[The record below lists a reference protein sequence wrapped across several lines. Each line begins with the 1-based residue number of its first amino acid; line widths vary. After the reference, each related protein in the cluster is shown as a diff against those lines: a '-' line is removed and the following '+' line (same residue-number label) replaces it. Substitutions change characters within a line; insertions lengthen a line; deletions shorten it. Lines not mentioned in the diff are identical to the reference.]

1 MTKQN
6 PKQKP
11 SGPLRLAR
19 MFDIGRVK
27 LRAAPA
33 EPAAM
38 RALDRAVADP
48 GQWWALVPEPGP
60 ELSWVRL
67 AGRGWISLNGG
78 RLVALGLGG
87 ETLVTELNSQS
98 VGLPLCLPEGCAGVY
113 LWLPPHQGP
122 PRGLAFWR
130 LGKAWALARLSLP
143 RLHQALRNPRA
154 GLSLAKQM
162 RDRLVDGN
170 WRSTKSRFLKG
181 MLQREIYTDWVNRHD
196 TLSPQERTLMARR
209 VAAMSRPPLF
219 SVVMPVFNPPPDC
232 LAQALASLRGQ
243 IYPHWELCA
252 ADDASDDPKVR
263 AVLDQA
269 AQEDPRIRVVHRPA
283 RGHISEASNSALAIV
298 RGDYVALMDHDDILP
313 PHALYLVAEEILAH
327 PEADIIYSD
336 EDKIDEQGLR
346 FGAYFKPDWD
356 PELFLGQNMI
366 SHLGVYRRGLLD
378 EIGGFRR
385 GLEGSQDYDLCLR
398 ALERSS
404 EERVRHIPR
413 VLYHWRAIAS
423 STASGGQA
431 KSYAFRRACTALS
444 QALARRGVAAQVE
457 IGPNW
462 GQYQVHYDPP
472 DPLPSISLLAPL
484 TAGGPEQA
492 SPLAGLLQG
501 LAPLTDAWDL
511 EVLAVGPAHLL
522 EQARAAGH
530 EHSGLPMRLVEA
542 SGSWPALV
550 NAAAAKAQGSIL
562 GLMDPGLAPDGPAWL
577 EEAVALLA
585 MPGNGAVGGFLL
597 QPDGTVLQ
605 AGLTLRPGRVAA
617 PVNHGDTLEELSG
630 FMRHTTRHRLSA
642 VSGACLFTRREI
654 FQRLGGLDQE
664 GLARAYADVD
674 YCLRLRREGLAV
686 VWAPRIRLELD
697 QPAPGGPL
705 AALLAPQGLD
715 GPAEEAALMERRWG
729 EILAA
734 DPYHN
739 PNLAYG
745 STQQNPVAPRGAR
758 PWESGV

>member
-1 MTKQN
+1 MTRQN
-6 PKQKP
+6 SKQKP

-27 LRAAPA
+27 LRAALA
-33 EPAAM
+33 DPAAL
-38 RALDRAVADP
+38 RALDRAVAEP

-60 ELSWVRL
+60 VLRWVRL
-67 AGRGWISLNGG
+67 AGRGWPGVSKG

-87 ETLVTELNSQS
+87 ETMVAELDAQS
-98 VGLPLCLPEGCAGVY
+98 VGPPLRLPESCAGVY
-113 LWLPPHQGP
+113 LWLPPHVRP

-130 LGKAWALARLSLP
+130 LGTAWALARLALPQIHQSL
-143 RLHQALRNPRA
+143 RSPRA
-154 GLSLAKQM
+154 ILSQAKQM
-162 RDRLVDGN
+162 RQRLLNGN
-170 WRSTKSRFLKG
+170 WRSAKSRFLQG
-181 MLQREIYTDWVNRHD
+181 LLQREIYADWVSRHD
-196 TLSPQERTLMARR
+196 TLSPQDRTLMARR
-209 VAAMSRPPLF
+209 VAAMPRPPLI

-263 AVLDQA
+263 AVLDKA
-269 AQEDPRIRVVHRPA
+269 AQDDPRVRVVHRPA

-404 EERVRHIPR
+404 DERVRHIPR

-431 KSYAFRRACTALS
+431 KAYAFRRAHTALS

-462 GQYQVHYDPP
+462 GQYRVHYDPP
-472 DPLPSISLLAPL
+472 DPLPTISLVAPL
-484 TAGGPEQA
+484 TDEGPEQTP
-492 SPLAGLLQG
+492 PLAGLLQG
-501 LAPLTDAWDL
+501 LAPLTGAWDL
-511 EVLAVGPAHLL
+511 EVIAVGPAHLL
-522 EQARAAGH
+522 EQARAAGRGH
-530 EHSGLPMRLVEA
+530 PGVPLRLVEA
-542 SGSWPALV
+542 AGSWPVLV
-550 NAAAAKAQGSIL
+550 NAAADLTQGSIL
-562 GLMDPGLAPDGPAWL
+562 GLVDPGLAPSGPAWL
-577 EEAVALLA
+577 EEAAALLA
-585 MPGNGAVGGFLL
+585 MPGNGALGGFLL

-617 PVNHGDTLEELSG
+617 PVNHGDTLEQLSG
-630 FMRHTTRHRLSA
+630 FMRHTTRQRLSA
-642 VSGACLFTRREI
+642 VSGACLFTRREV

-686 VWAPRIRLELD
+686 VWAPRVRLELA
-697 QPAPGGPL
+697 QAASGGPL
-705 AALLAPQGLD
+705 AALLDPQGLGGLAD
-715 GPAEEAALMERRWG
+715 EAALMERRWG
-729 EILAA
+729 KLLAA

-739 PNLAYG
+739 PNVAYG
-745 STQQNPVAPRGAR
+745 SMQQNPVAPRGAR
-758 PWESGV
+758 PWESGA

>member
-6 PKQKP
+6 SKQKP
-11 SGPLRLAR
+11 SGPLRVAR

-33 EPAAM
+33 DPAAL
-38 RALDRAVADP
+38 RALDRAVDEP
-48 GQWWALVPEPGP
+48 GQWLALVPEPGP
-60 ELSWVRL
+60 MLRWVRL
-67 AGRGWISLNGG
+67 AGRGWTSVSKG

-87 ETLVTELNSQS
+87 DTMVAELDAQS
-98 VGLPLCLPEGCAGVY
+98 AGSPLRLPEGCAGVY
-113 LWLPPHQGP
+113 LWLPPHAGP
-122 PRGLAFWR
+122 PRELAFWR
-130 LGKAWALARLSLP
+130 LGTAWALARLALP
-143 RLHQALRNPRA
+143 RVHQALRSPRA

-170 WRSTKSRFLKG
+170 WRSAKSRFLQG
-181 MLQREIYTDWVNRHD
+181 LLQREIYTDWVNRHD
-196 TLSPQERTLMARR
+196 TLSPQDRALMARR
-209 VAAMSRPPLF
+209 VAAMPRPPLI

-269 AQEDPRIRVVHRPA
+269 ARDDARFRVVLRPA
-283 RGHISEASNSALAIV
+283 RGHISEASNSALAIA

-404 EERVRHIPR
+404 QERVRHIPR

-431 KSYAFRRACTALS
+431 KSYAFRRARAALS

-462 GQYQVHYDPP
+462 GQYQLHYDPP
-472 DPLPSISLLAPL
+472 DPLPSISLVAPL
-484 TAGGPEQA
+484 TGGGPEQ
-492 SPLAGLLQG
+492 SPCLKGLLQG

-511 EVLAVGPAHLL
+511 EVIAVGPAHLL
-522 EQARAAGH
+522 EQAQAAGR
-530 EHSGLPMRLVEA
+530 EHPGVPLRLVEA

-550 NAAAAKAQGSIL
+550 NAAATKAQGSIL
-562 GLMDPGLAPDGPAWL
+562 GLVDPGLVPSGHAWL
-577 EEAVALLA
+577 EEAAALLA
-585 MPGNGAVGGFLL
+585 MPGNGALGGFLL
-597 QPDGTVLQ
+597 QRDGKVLQ

-617 PVNHGDTLEELSG
+617 PVNHGETLEQLSG
-630 FMRHTTRHRLSA
+630 FMRHTIRHRLSA

-654 FQRLGGLDQE
+654 FQSLGGLDQK
-664 GLARAYADVD
+664 GLSRAYADVD

-686 VWAPRIRLELD
+686 VWSPRILLELK
-697 QPAPGGPL
+697 QAAPGGPL
-705 AALLAPQGLD
+705 AALLDLQAMGGL
-715 GPAEEAALMERRWG
+715 AEEAALMERRWG

-758 PWESGV
+758 PWESGA